1 MTTTATHN
9 EHDTTTERVLFVAFE
24 LSEKTWKLGFT
35 TGPGQKP
42 RERTVAARHQA
53 RLLQEVA
60 QAKRRSLNL
69 SHFVARKIWRRRGV
83 VLLQC
88 RAHRLQRRG
97 PLRGLLRP
105 MATISDLLQTAI
117 N

>member
-42 RERTVAARHQA
+42 RER
-53 RLLQEVA
+53 L
-60 QAKRRSLNL
+60 
-69 SHFVARKIWRRRGV
+69 
-83 VLLQC
+83 
-88 RAHRLQRRG
+88 
-97 PLRGLLRP
+97 P
-105 MATISDLLQTAI
+105 
-117 N
+117 

>member
-60 QAKRRSLNL
+60 QAKRRWLNF
-69 SHFVARKIWRRRGV
+69 SRFVGA
-83 VLLQC
+83 
-88 RAHRLQRRG
+88 
-97 PLRGLLRP
+97 
-105 MATISDLLQTAI
+105 
-117 N
+117 